1 MVKNYHRFQIDDFFE
16 FVYTCLFVFMTYTNQ
31 YVINQIIISKTW

>member
-16 FVYTCLFVFMTYTNQ
+16 FVYTYLFVFMININH
-31 YVINQIIISKTW
+31 YVIYQIIDSKTR